1 MFGEVAGAGDSKLS
15 ETMRERAERRQVV
28 MWSSHANPI
37 VIKHSSDGHHVAI
50 RRSSA
55 LLSQLARL
63 TKLYQSMSISLQRR
77 RTYPKGTVVYQQATP
92 VVPRRDRSAQCVVR
106 TPSCNEPY
114 ASGAG
119 VASRPFLY
127 RLIGRARD
135 VGYTARRRVGEGAA
149 TRAGPPLRVRDAA
162 GMRPGCGRA

>member
-1 MFGEVAGAGDSKLS
+1 MCSFTCAGDGWQVLAVDRKVFGEVAGAGDSKLS

-50 RRSSA
+50 RRSAA
-55 LLSQLARL
+55 LPSQLARL

-92 VVPRRDRSAQCVVR
+92 VVP
-106 TPSCNEPY
+106 
-114 ASGAG
+114 
-119 VASRPFLY
+119 
-127 RLIGRARD
+127 
-135 VGYTARRRVGEGAA
+135 
-149 TRAGPPLRVRDAA
+149 
-162 GMRPGCGRA
+162 